1 MIDCLGREVHVG
13 DWVSVAKRMH
23 NIAEHHIGKIHDI
36 DEGERTFTVQG
47 IDGRVTKPMNMFY
60 HRIES
65 EKFAK
70 VVLLSHP

>member
-13 DWVSVAKRMH
+13 DWVSVAKRIH

-36 DEGERTFTVQG
+36 DEEARTFTVQSLEG
-47 IDGRVTKPMNMFY
+47 KVTKSMNMFY

-65 EKFAK
+65 VQYAK
-70 VVLLSHP
+70 VVLLSKP